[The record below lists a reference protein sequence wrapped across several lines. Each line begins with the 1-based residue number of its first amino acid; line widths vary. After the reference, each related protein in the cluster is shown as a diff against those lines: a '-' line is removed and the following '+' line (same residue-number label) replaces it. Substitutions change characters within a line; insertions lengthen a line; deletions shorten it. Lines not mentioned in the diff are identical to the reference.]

1 MYLDKI
7 KDTKFN
13 SSLTKDIL
21 RSGFAPEYL
30 MFYISALLL
39 SYLGFFSKNDKLK
52 PPPQFNTFNLYFFF
66 KKKRIFHLI
75 KQNGALRS
83 SVKCWFDDNYI
94 H

>member
-13 SSLTKDIL
+13 SSLTKDIP
-21 RSGFAPEYL
+21 RSGFAPESL

-52 PPPQFNTFNLYFFF
+52 SPHPHSTP
-66 KKKRIFHLI
+66 
-75 KQNGALRS
+75 
-83 SVKCWFDDNYI
+83 
-94 H
+94 

>member
-21 RSGFAPEYL
+21 RSGFAHEYL

-39 SYLGFFSKNDKLK
+39 SYLGFFSKNDKLN
-52 PPPQFNTFNLYFFF
+52 PPPTPIQ
-66 KKKRIFHLI
+66 HL
-75 KQNGALRS
+75 
-83 SVKCWFDDNYI
+83 
-94 H
+94 